1 MRAIKEEVSPSLL
14 GKCARWRSAV
24 PPPKD
29 IAGIIDTTID
39 NISRSDKLVHHT
51 SDSMDNILTQVQQVT
66 QLVGQISLATQEQS
80 IGLNQITD
88 AVNNI
93 DELTRQNTLLATHSS
108 SAIDCLEKQISTMA
122 DAVSVFSIARR

>member
-1 MRAIKEEVSPSLL
+1 MVAGEVRTL
-14 GKCARWRSAV
+14 AQRSAIAA
-24 PPPKD
+24 KD
-29 IAGIIDTTID
+29 IAGIIDTTIE
-39 NISRSDKLVHHT
+39 NITRSDQLVNHT
-51 SDSMDNILTQVQQVT
+51 SSSMDNIFNQVQQVS

-93 DELTRQNTLLATHSS
+93 DELTRQNTILASHSS

-122 DAVSVFSIARR
+122 DAVSVFSNPRKATQIMR